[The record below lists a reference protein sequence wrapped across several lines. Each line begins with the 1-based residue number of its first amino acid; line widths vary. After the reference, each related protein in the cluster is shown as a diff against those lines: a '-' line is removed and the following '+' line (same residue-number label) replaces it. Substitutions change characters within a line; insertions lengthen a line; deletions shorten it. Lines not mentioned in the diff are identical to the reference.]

1 MQESRLDKYFGR
13 IVFFITIGVIGNIY
27 FSWKATD
34 TDTLLSLKNFSP
46 YWLAVALGLL
56 ILMWIFNAT
65 RLYIWSRFLDVNA
78 PFINLFR
85 ISIATD
91 LGAAITPTVVGGAP
105 IKVGML
111 TQTGFRVGVAT
122 TLIVLGG
129 VEDIVFFLMI
139 IPISLTLTNS
149 WDSPILSDLYGG
161 IQQNLPKTGIIL
173 LIILLSIGLI
183 RFLIRRNAFPFLS
196 KLNIPIWQKISAKL
210 SQIKADFK
218 AVFKLIRTRGRIA
231 FLLSVLATA
240 GQWLSR
246 FAILVAL
253 VLALDIHDNLLKL
266 FSLQWMVYLSMSLVP
281 TPGATGGAEVIFYYV
296 FKNMLPAGLIGIIV
310 ASWRFL
316 TYYFMMLLALLLLQL
331 LKPWTKSVA
340 RREIP
345 KLVRK

>member
-13 IVFFITIGVIGNIY
+13 IVFFISIGVIGNIF

-34 TDTLLSLKNFSP
+34 TETLLGLQNFSP
-46 YWLAVALGLL
+46 YWLAVAVGLL

-65 RLYIWSRFLDVNA
+65 RLYIWSRFLEVNA

-85 ISIATD
+85 ISVATD

-111 TQTGFRVGVAT
+111 TQTGFRLGVAT
-122 TLIVLGG
+122 TLIALSG
-129 VEDIVFFLMI
+129 VEDICFFLLI
-139 IPISLTLTNS
+139 IPISLTLTDS
-149 WDSPILSDLYGG
+149 WNSPILVESFAG
-161 IQQNLPKTGIIL
+161 IQQNMPKVMLIITTIL
-173 LIILLSIGLI
+173 LFTYFF
-183 RFLIRRNAFPFLS
+183 RWLIRRNTFPFLQ
-196 KLNIPIWQKISAKL
+196 KLNVPIWQKLKTKL
-210 SQIKADFK
+210 SQIKTDFK
-218 AVFKLIRTRGRIA
+218 AVFQLIRTHGRIA
-231 FLLSVLATA
+231 FVLSVLATA

-253 VLALDIHDNLLKL
+253 VLALDIQENLLEL
-266 FSLQWMVYLSMSLVP
+266 FTLQWMVFLSMSFVP

-296 FKNMLPAGLIGIIV
+296 FKNLLPAGLIGIIV

-331 LKPWTKSVA
+331 LKPFSKRYTVNG
-340 RREIP
+340 
-345 KLVRK
+345 